1 MRLRVALAG
10 TLAALAGTGQAADT
24 ATPKRYSPGV
34 LPQALIAA
42 AKHAML
48 SDINN
53 GRSLCGE
60 DRTVE
65 AWLNDVVGGTAVSIT
80 WRGGGCELTN
90 DLNPIDS
97 GSHWCGGATI
107 VPKGHP
113 KEPADI
119 EIYFDKP
126 VSGKLGKAYAFRG
139 ENYDVDGL
147 DYKRDWP
154 SFESGYRQKY
164 RKDFVP
170 PETTDC
176 D

>member
-1 MRLRVALAG
+1 MAVGAG
-10 TLAALAGTGQAADT
+10 Q
-24 ATPKRYSPGV
+24 V
-34 LPQALIAA
+34 
-42 AKHAML
+42 
-48 SDINN
+48 
-53 GRSLCGE
+53 
-60 DRTVE
+60 
-65 AWLNDVVGGTAVSIT
+65 LNDVVGGTAASIT

-97 GSHWCGGATI
+97 GSEACGGATI

-113 KEPADI
+113 REPADI

-126 VSGKLGKAYAFRG
+126 VNGKLGKAYAFRG
-139 ENYDVDGL
+139 ANYDVDGL

-154 SFESGYRQKY
+154 SFESGYRKKY

-170 PETTDC
+170 SETTDC